1 MRPKAVSLER
11 LPIETARH
19 MSYFIAPS
27 EHDIFRALES
37 WNWLPVEGKQ
47 PILVTA
53 FADVFFCSGD
63 EIWFLDTLEG
73 NLKNICSSR
82 AQLDSIL
89 STTEGQDHY
98 LLSPFVDRAARDGLS
113 LTDTQCY
120 DFKLHPRVGGAVD
133 FANIE
138 RRDFVVA
145 LHIKGQ
151 LHEQVRHMAPG
162 TKISKFTIL
171 DEKSSK
177 PWWKI
182 G

>member
-1 MRPKAVSLER
+1 
-11 LPIETARH
+11 

-98 LLSPFVDRAARDGLS
+98 LLSPIGPPA
-113 LTDTQCY
+113 TDC
-120 DFKLHPRVGGAVD
+120 L
-133 FANIE
+133 
-138 RRDFVVA
+138 
-145 LHIKGQ
+145 
-151 LHEQVRHMAPG
+151 
-162 TKISKFTIL
+162 
-171 DEKSSK
+171 
-177 PWWKI
+177 
-182 G
+182 